1 MKTYKSIFF
10 YYLILQFI
18 LIATFAKSETLE
30 SIARELSAIQE
41 EIKALPISNIKES
54 IAIDESIKAIDNT
67 VSLAIKSVSEG
78 DIKMALSSST
88 FITKIINDVSSNAPS
103 EFITEKMNTD
113 LSNLTDNEIKE
124 YKAVT
129 SGLSIKKQN
138 ETNNI
143 INDMAYIDKNSK
155 KYVLKYSLKP
165 INSFAVTRNLKNLN
179 IPTITPL
186 NIYKS
191 LAHANSVGRIITIT
205 PDTAE
210 EIAKKAEV
218 DKETRE
224 WGKAVFGN
232 LSVYDLGL
240 EVDQTKQAA
249 IDAIDTST
257 DEGMREWGK
266 AVFSGMSI
274 DGSAG
279 VDTTKQAAIDA
290 IDTST
295 AEGMREWGK
304 AVFSGMSIDGVKD
317 ISAEV
322 SSEVSSE
329 SIGEIANEVSK
340 SVEAEVKSEAK
351 NIEDIDTSTD
361 EGMREWGK
369 AVFGNMSID

>member
-232 LSVYDLGL
+232 LSVYDLG
-240 EVDQTKQAA
+240 
-249 IDAIDTST
+249 
-257 DEGMREWGK
+257 
-266 AVFSGMSI
+266 
-274 DGSAG
+274 
-279 VDTTKQAAIDA
+279 
-290 IDTST
+290 
-295 AEGMREWGK
+295 
-304 AVFSGMSIDGVKD
+304 
-317 ISAEV
+317 
-322 SSEVSSE
+322 
-329 SIGEIANEVSK
+329 
-340 SVEAEVKSEAK
+340 
-351 NIEDIDTSTD
+351 
-361 EGMREWGK
+361 
-369 AVFGNMSID
+369 

>member
-1 MKTYKSIFF
+1 MKTYKNIFF

-18 LIATFAKSETLE
+18 LISTFVKSETLE

-41 EIKALPISNIKES
+41 EIKALPTSNIKES

-67 VSLAIKSVSEG
+67 VSLAIKSVKEG

-103 EFITEKMNTD
+103 EFITEKTNAD

-143 INDMAYIDKNSK
+143 INDMAYIDKHSK
-155 KYVLKYSLKP
+155 NYVYKYSLKP
-165 INSFAVTRNLKNLN
+165 INSFEVTRTLRNLN
-179 IPTITPL
+179 IQTITPL
-186 NIYKS
+186 NIYS
-191 LAHANSVGRIITIT
+191 RIITIT

-224 WGKAVFGN
+224 WGKAVFGSM
-232 LSVYDLGL
+232 SVYDLGID
-240 EVDQTKQAA
+240 DQTKQAT

-266 AVFSGMSI
+266 AVFDGMSI
-274 DGSAG
+274 DGSSG
-279 VDTTKQAAIDA
+279 VDTAKQTAIDA

-295 AEGMREWGK
+295 AEGMKEWGK
-304 AVFSGMSIDGVKD
+304 AVFSGMSIYGTDD
-317 ISAEV
+317 IAAEV
-322 SSEVSSE
+322 SNEVSSE
-329 SIGEIANEVSK
+329 SIGEVANEVSK
-340 SVEAEVKSEAK
+340 SVETEVKSEAK
-351 NIEDIDTSTD
+351 NIEDIDTSTK
-361 EGMREWGK
+361 EGAKEWGER
-369 AVFGNMSID
+369 VFGGMSVY

>member
-279 VDTTKQAAIDA
+279 VDTTKQATIDA

-322 SSEVSSE
+322 SSEVSAE

-361 EGMREWGK
+361 EGMREWGR

>member
-322 SSEVSSE
+322 SSEVSAE

-361 EGMREWGK
+361 EGMREWGR

>member
-129 SGLSIKKQN
+129 SGLTIKKQN

-322 SSEVSSE
+322 SSEVSAE

-361 EGMREWGK
+361 EGMREWGR

>member
-274 DGSAG
+274 DG
-279 VDTTKQAAIDA
+279 
-290 IDTST
+290 
-295 AEGMREWGK
+295 
-304 AVFSGMSIDGVKD
+304 VKD

-322 SSEVSSE
+322 SSEVSAE

-361 EGMREWGK
+361 EGMREWGR

>member
-103 EFITEKMNTD
+103 EFITEKMNAD

-340 SVEAEVKSEAK
+340 SVETEVKSEAK

>member
-1 MKTYKSIFF
+1 
-10 YYLILQFI
+10 
-18 LIATFAKSETLE
+18 
-30 SIARELSAIQE
+30 
-41 EIKALPISNIKES
+41 
-54 IAIDESIKAIDNT
+54 
-67 VSLAIKSVSEG
+67 
-78 DIKMALSSST
+78 
-88 FITKIINDVSSNAPS
+88 
-103 EFITEKMNTD
+103 MNTD

-304 AVFSGMSIDGVKD
+304 AVFSGMSIDGVID

-322 SSEVSSE
+322 SSEVSAE

-361 EGMREWGK
+361 EGMREWGR

>member
-361 EGMREWGK
+361 EGMREWGR